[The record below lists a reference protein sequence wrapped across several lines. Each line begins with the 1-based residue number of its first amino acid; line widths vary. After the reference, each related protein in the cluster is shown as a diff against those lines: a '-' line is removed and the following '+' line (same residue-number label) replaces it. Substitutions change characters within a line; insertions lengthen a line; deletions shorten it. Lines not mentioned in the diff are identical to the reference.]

1 MAGALHPIQRD
12 LRAAGD
18 AAKARVLAG
27 FFKTGP
33 GEYGEGDRF
42 LGVVVPKTRAI
53 VRRHVAATSIA
64 DIDAMLASPWHEERL
79 AALLALVE
87 MNRKADAATKRAIL
101 AFYVAN
107 ADGVNNWDLVDLSA
121 PDIVGPA
128 PATLRTRLARSR
140 NLWRRRI
147 AIVSTHHGIR
157 RGDASEAYRVADLLR
172 RDEHDL
178 IHKAVG
184 WMLREAGKRCSMD
197 ELVAW
202 LRDRQD
208 LPRTALR
215 YAIERFPPARRKAF
229 LAGRFD

>member
-1 MAGALHPIQRD
+1 MAPPLHPIQRD
-12 LRAAGD
+12 LRAAANPKR
-18 AAKARVLAG
+18 AALLAG
-27 FFKTGP
+27 FYRTGP

-42 LGVVVPKTRAI
+42 LGIVVPTTRAI
-53 VRRHVAATSIA
+53 VRRHIAATSLA
-64 DIDAMLASPWHEERL
+64 DVDALLASPWHEERL
-79 AALLALVE
+79 AALVALVE
-87 MNRKADAATKRAIL
+87 LNRKADAATRRTIL
-101 AFYVAN
+101 AFYVDN
-107 ADGVNNWDLVDLSA
+107 ADRVNNWDLVDASA
-121 PDIVGPA
+121 ADIFGPA
-128 PATLRTRLARSR
+128 SASLRTRLARSD

-157 RGDASEAYRVADLLR
+157 CGDPSEAYRVADLLR
-172 RDEHDL
+172 GDAHDL

-202 LRDRQD
+202 LRDRPD
-208 LPRTALR
+208 LPRTSLR

>member
-1 MAGALHPIQRD
+1 MTRSIHPIQRD
-12 LRAAGD
+12 LRAAED
-18 AAKARVLAG
+18 PKRAALLAG
-27 FFKTGP
+27 FFRTGP

-42 LGVVVPKTRAI
+42 LGVVVPMTRAI
-53 VRRHVAATSIA
+53 VKRHAAATSLA
-64 DIDAMLASPWHEERL
+64 DVDALLASPWHEERL
-79 AALLALVE
+79 AALVALVE
-87 MNRKADAATKRAIL
+87 MNRKSVGPHKRAIFD
-101 AFYVAN
+101 FYVAN
-107 ADGVNNWDLVDLSA
+107 ADRVNNWDLVDASA
-121 PDIVGPA
+121 AEIFGPA
-128 PATLRTRLARSR
+128 PASLRTRLAKSS

-157 RGDASEAYRVADLLR
+157 RGDPSEAYRVADLLL

-202 LRDRQD
+202 LRERPD
-208 LPRTALR
+208 LPRTSLR